1 MQIGLGPIGLSL
13 LAIERAVRCG
23 VLLHDVRVPP
33 ASMAAAAANTPIATT
48 SMDSILRSSAT
59 DASGA
64 AHAASTSSLAPAP
77 TARPSGRGSA
87 QRAL

>member
-1 MQIGLGPIGLSL
+1 
-13 LAIERAVRCG
+13 
-23 VLLHDVRVPP
+23 
-33 ASMAAAAANTPIATT
+33 MAATAANTPIATT